1 MCSNRFCSVD
11 VVCLA
16 VVSARPVLAW
26 VGVFPIAW
34 ERIEDGQ
41 HVPGACRWDSCIL
54 IHPDPSGGCVRID
67 FVRLMLFVLQLS
79 AYDLFSLGWASL
91 CELGRVSMLVNL
103 SLVRADDIPVS

>member
-1 MCSNRFCSVD
+1 M
-11 VVCLA
+11 
-16 VVSARPVLAW
+16 VSARPVLAW

-67 FVRLMLFVLQLS
+67 FVRLILFDLQLS
-79 AYDLFSLGWASL
+79 VHDPFSVAWESF
-91 CELGRVSMLVNL
+91 CELGSVSMVVNM
-103 SLVRADDIPVS
+103 SLVRADGTPLT